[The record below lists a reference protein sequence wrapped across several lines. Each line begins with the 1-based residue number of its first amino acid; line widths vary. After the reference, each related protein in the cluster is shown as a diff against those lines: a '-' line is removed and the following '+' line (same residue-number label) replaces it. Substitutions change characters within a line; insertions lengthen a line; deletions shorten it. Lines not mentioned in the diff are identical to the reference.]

1 MGELW
6 KKAVIVG
13 QRDDFYT
20 DKAKSVQDYI
30 RDIRNFKPMSLDEE
44 RKLFEQYRSGD
55 VAARDRIV
63 ESYQLFVYAVARQYA
78 YGDNVLDLTNEGNIG
93 LIEAIDKFNIESGNR
108 FISYAAHYVKKNILY
123 YLQLNSGIVKNV
135 YYNRSKK
142 KILSYIDKFF
152 AVNGRE
158 PTNDELW
165 ELLPDGTK
173 KLLLNK
179 NNLNGIRG
187 VSISESNMDD
197 STYETAPEF
206 TCATSSEIDEDA
218 LFANA
223 ENARRISDI
232 LSELPPIER
241 NVIKRLYG
249 IGCQPETE
257 YGISLKSKVSVGRI
271 RQIKNKAFE
280 RMRFACRK
288 KECRD

>member
-30 RDIRNFKPMSLDEE
+30 RDIRNFKPMSLGEE
-44 RKLFEQYRSGD
+44 RKLFEQYKRGD
-55 VAARDRIV
+55 IAARDRIV

-218 LFANA
+218 LFANT
-223 ENARRISDI
+223 ENARRISYI

-288 KECRD
+288 KRV